1 MSLIVETGAG
11 LTNAE
16 SYISVADT
24 DAYWADVGNAL
35 WDALTETEK
44 EQALRR
50 ATRFMAWIYRVKWA
64 GRRTAQAQALDWPRY
79 NVLVEDLP
87 VPSNE
92 VPLTVRQACA
102 ELAIRAAAGPLL
114 EDVDTGS
121 SQIKKDKTGPLET
134 EYFEAHVDPAE
145 RFLSIGAMLQ
155 PYFGGAG
162 GSNSIKLVRG

>member
-11 LTNAE
+11 LADAE

-24 DAYWADVGNAL
+24 DAYWADVGDSL
-35 WDALTETEK
+35 WATLNETEK

-50 ATRFMAWIYRVKWA
+50 AVRFMKAIYRTKWA
-64 GRRTAQAQALDWPRY
+64 GRRVLQTQALDWPRY

-87 VPSNE
+87 VPSNTVPQE
-92 VPLTVRQACA
+92 VRDACA

-114 EDVDTGS
+114 DDADTS
-121 SQIKKDKTGPLET
+121 STQIKKDKVGALET
-134 EYFEAHVDPAE
+134 EYFQPHVEPAE
-145 RFLSIGAMLQ
+145 RFLTIGAMLQ